1 MAVLTTMAMT
11 LVGLAAAGIYPDGHF
26 DYVTKV
32 TDESQFTDLIKQ
44 EVDAG
49 KTLFVRWIASE
60 GWGWWKKQAPAW
72 NAIANKYQ
80 DNNNVAF
87 ADINLRDA
95 PIRGDYNPGAGGW
108 PTIRYFNSGTG
119 YGGEPYPKKT
129 DKAMCDELG
138 DEEYMEAYVMEQGG
152 VFPCSIED
160 GEGCTE
166 KEKKYIKK
174 WKETKSAADVASQL
188 ERLAGMQA
196 GKMKPSLM
204 KWIKQRIGILK
215 QLDDS
220 STEKTEDSPSHEE
233 L

>member
-1 MAVLTTMAMT
+1 MAMT
-11 LVGLAAAGIYPDGHF
+11 IFGLAAAGIYPDGHF

-32 TDESQFTDLIKQ
+32 TDESQFTDLIKE

-72 NAIANKYQ
+72 NAITNKYQ
-80 DNNNVAF
+80 ENQHVSF

-108 PTIRYFNSGTG
+108 PTVRYFNTGTG
-119 YGGEPYPKKT
+119 YGGAPYEKKT
-129 DKAMCDELG
+129 SKAMCDELG

-152 VFPCSIED
+152 VFPCSAEN
-160 GEGCTE
+160 GEGCSE
-166 KEKKYIKK
+166 KEKKYLKK
-174 WKETKSAADVASQL
+174 WKEDKTIEDVSYQL
-188 ERLAGMQA
+188 SRLEGMVA

-204 KWIKQRIGILK
+204 KWIKQRIGILR
-215 QLDDS
+215 QLKELSEAETSEVDS
-220 STEKTEDSPSHEE
+220 TTDHEE